1 VPHWGNYSA
10 GDNVPWRIN
19 IISSH
24 QNVLHTMSE
33 QIRKAKVDD
42 SIGKGLTPAERK
54 DLHESMKRNEKALER
69 LSNL

>member
-1 VPHWGNYSA
+1 
-10 GDNVPWRIN
+10 
-19 IISSH
+19 
-24 QNVLHTMSE
+24 MSE